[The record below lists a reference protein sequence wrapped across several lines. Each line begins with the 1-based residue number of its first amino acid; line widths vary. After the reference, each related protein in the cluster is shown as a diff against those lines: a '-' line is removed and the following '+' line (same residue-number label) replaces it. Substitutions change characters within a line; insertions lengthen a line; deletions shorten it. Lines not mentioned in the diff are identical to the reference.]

1 MTGDGDI
8 MMRYCPSYHIVR
20 LMKEGVAVQDACDK
34 VVAEMK
40 ERHGAPFEAAVIA
53 LNMKVSQQHFLHS

>member
-1 MTGDGDI
+1 
-8 MMRYCPSYHIVR
+8 
-20 LMKEGVAVQDACDK
+20 MKEGVAVQDACNK